1 MSTLSM
7 SEPEL
12 KQLRR
17 KMRFI
22 VWAHNLKVI
31 HTSALIVFDSMIEV
45 MFKILKWTIAVLFLG
60 LVIL

>member
-17 KMRFI
+17 KMRLI
-22 VWAHNLKVI
+22 VWGHNLKVI
-31 HTSALIVFDSMIEV
+31 HTSVLIVFDAMVEV

>member
-22 VWAHNLKVI
+22 VWGHNLKVI
-31 HTSALIVFDSMIEV
+31 HTSLLIVFDAMIEV
-45 MFKILKWTIAVLFLG
+45 MFKIFKWTVAVLFLG